1 MTTSYNLA
9 STQQQWLDNKLS
21 NFDYLMLLNI
31 QANRSFNDI
40 SQYPVFPWVLHEL
53 TSELDLN
60 NKQLFRNLSLPVP
73 AINKHRIR
81 KLKIKQEQ
89 LGKYQKSAPLYRVHY
104 SLPCNVKYFLIRK
117 IPALL
122 LRLQQEAVVP
132 ADRVFVGI
140 EQAYYNTLNGAGDFK
155 ESIPEFYETSQ
166 GPGIFV
172 NTRALPL
179 GKVRDDVIEDA
190 VLPCW
195 AKSSSEFVEKH
206 RGALES
212 EYVRSYLNDWI
223 DLIFGYKQKGF
234 SAVKSDNHF
243 DDEFFEEN
251 YKPSACK

>member
-1 MTTSYNLA
+1 M
-9 STQQQWLDNKLS
+9 
-21 NFDYLMLLNI
+21 
-31 QANRSFNDI
+31 
-40 SQYPVFPWVLHEL
+40 
-53 TSELDLN
+53 
-60 NKQLFRNLSLPVP
+60 
-73 AINKHRIR
+73 
-81 KLKIKQEQ
+81 
-89 LGKYQKSAPLYRVHY
+89 HY
-104 SLPCNVKYFLIRK
+104 SLSCNVKYFLIRK

-140 EQAYYNTLNGAGDFK
+140 EQAYYNTLNGAGNFK

-166 GPGIFV
+166 GPEIFV
-172 NTRALPL
+172 NSHALPL
-179 GKVRDDVIEDA
+179 GKIRDDVIDDA

-195 AKSSSEFVEKH
+195 AKSPSQFVEKH

-212 EYVRSYLNDWI
+212 DYVRSYLNDWI

-251 YKPSACK
+251 YKLSALK